1 MPALRISI
9 DGIEVATVCTDGYDV
24 LNARVGGT
32 RIDDELAT
40 LGVFGTSQP
49 ENGKSVYRT
58 WVNEIPMK
66 LGQVVAISFLESA
79 PTSHA
84 GKTIEELFPEEED
97 LDQEFDFKVTAEMFA
112 DLRAMPEL
120 REKYSFRLKS
130 SSGASFAGE
139 SKPDEHGF
147 GFSVL
152 WNSFHSERARV
163 SLHSYTLESL
173 EIRNRPLEYLFEES
187 MNPEST
193 VTFEL
198 IA

>member
-9 DGIEVATVCTDGYDV
+9 DGNEVATVCTDGYDV

-40 LGVFGTSQP
+40 LGVAGTSQP
-49 ENGKSVYRT
+49 ENGESIYRT
-58 WVNEIPMK
+58 WVNEIPMQT
-66 LGQVVAISFLESA
+66 GQVVAVSFLESA
-79 PTSHA
+79 PNSHG
-84 GKTIEELFPEEED
+84 GKTIEELFPEED
-97 LDQEFDFKVTAEMFA
+97 LVEEMDFTVTAEMFA
-112 DLRAMPEL
+112 ELRAKPKL
-120 REKYSFRLKS
+120 REKYSFRIKS
-130 SSGASFAGE
+130 SSGASFTGE

-147 GFSVL
+147 GFSVV
-152 WNSFHSERARV
+152 WNSFHPERARI

-187 MNPEST
+187 VHAEST

-198 IA
+198 VA